1 MQATM
6 DGSFD
11 ASRFRQ
17 VLGQYP
23 TGVCVVTAI
32 GPDGRPVGMSVGSF
46 TSVSLDPPLVAF
58 MPDKKSTSWP
68 KIRPSGA
75 FCVNVLSAEQDS
87 VCRSFASKAPDKF
100 QGIPWRAASSGS
112 PVIDGVVAW
121 IDCDLLRVDDAGD
134 HEIAI
139 GRVRE
144 LDIESKSLP
153 LLFFRGGYGQFTPL
167 TMAMN
172 DADLSEH
179 LRIVDLA
186 RTEMESAAAELDG
199 QVVAIDVVGDA
210 LVLLASAGRLDP
222 ATTWSMVGQRVPA
235 VPPIGT
241 PVVAWQHEDRIAHW
255 LNKLELDDVRKE
267 YRQRLAET
275 RQRGYSVM
283 VTGPELTSFTEM
295 LDSRR
300 LPAVYEKMTD
310 QQRSAIAGLP
320 LDPAHF
326 SPEQAGS
333 VRRIYVPVFGP
344 DGTAQIA
351 LGVRLIKP
359 LESAE
364 ELADCVDRMQ
374 QAARTVTTAIGG
386 RAP

>member
-1 MQATM
+1 
-6 DGSFD
+6 
-11 ASRFRQ
+11 
-17 VLGQYP
+17 
-23 TGVCVVTAI
+23 
-32 GPDGRPVGMSVGSF
+32 
-46 TSVSLDPPLVAF
+46 
-58 MPDKKSTSWP
+58 
-68 KIRPSGA
+68 
-75 FCVNVLSAEQDS
+75 
-87 VCRSFASKAPDKF
+87 
-100 QGIPWRAASSGS
+100 
-112 PVIDGVVAW
+112 
-121 IDCDLLRVDDAGD
+121 
-134 HEIAI
+134 
-139 GRVRE
+139 
-144 LDIESKSLP
+144 
-153 LLFFRGGYGQFTPL
+153 
-167 TMAMN
+167 
-172 DADLSEH
+172 
-179 LRIVDLA
+179 
-186 RTEMESAAAELDG
+186 
-199 QVVAIDVVGDA
+199 
-210 LVLLASAGRLDP
+210 
-222 ATTWSMVGQRVPA
+222 
-235 VPPIGT
+235 
-241 PVVAWQHEDRIAHW
+241 
-255 LNKLELDDVRKE
+255 
-267 YRQRLAET
+267 
-275 RQRGYSVM
+275 M